1 MYESQTSLENTKK
14 SFEFRRLATKELA
27 LLTGFLFFGLV
38 IMPVVIYYVG
48 QAVFGSYGGHGY
60 GSFFGTLTSKITSGD
75 YVAWFLVLSPYLGWQ
90 ILRLLAFA
98 WRKSGQDRTA

>member
-1 MYESQTSLENTKK
+1 LENAKK
-14 SFEFRRLATKELA
+14 SFDLRRLASKELA

-38 IMPVVIYYVG
+38 IMPVVIYFVG
-48 QAVFGSYGGHGY
+48 QAIFGSYGGDGY
-60 GSFFGTLTSKITSGD
+60 GSFFGTLTSKVTSGD

-98 WRKSGQDRTA
+98 WRRSGHIRSAQ